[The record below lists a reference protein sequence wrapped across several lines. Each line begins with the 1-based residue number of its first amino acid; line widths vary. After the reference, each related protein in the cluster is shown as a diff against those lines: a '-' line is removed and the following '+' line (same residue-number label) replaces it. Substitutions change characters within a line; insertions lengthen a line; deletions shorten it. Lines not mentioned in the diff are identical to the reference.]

1 MKVYIS
7 YNCGFAC
14 IREMGTDKVLHELK
28 GKRSIEQHFATGK
41 TYAKKMGWEL
51 AR

>member
-1 MKVYIS
+1 
-7 YNCGFAC
+7 
-14 IREMGTDKVLHELK
+14 MGTDKVLHELK

-51 AR
+51 A